1 MVKKNEFENVHS
13 KNGCDG
19 TRSEKNSEKKKR
31 GDSDAIEYFTIFL
44 LESTEKPNRAMNRYC
59 LLYGAMIFIQCLIR
73 EIFRSFK
80 MKSIFCR
87 ISYV

>member
-44 LESTEKPNRAMNRYC
+44 LESTEKTQSRNEP
-59 LLYGAMIFIQCLIR
+59 LL
-73 EIFRSFK
+73 
-80 MKSIFCR
+80 SIVWCHDFHSMFNSR
-87 ISYV
+87 NFQVI